1 MASRWNDP
9 PSAGGWHDLRRVDD
23 LSDEDG
29 LEDAPEG
36 HEVCKMVKGAALH
49 VLSVS
54 GAHTSTSPLLPQGCV
69 PAKRRPCFVPVHR
82 CVVVS
87 RGAWLW
93 CTVHHGALGC
103 GVQSCGALACGV
115 L

>member
-9 PSAGGWHDLRRVDD
+9 PSAGGWRDLRHVDD

-36 HEVCKMVKGAALH
+36 HEVCKMLERAALH

-54 GAHTSTSPLLPQGCV
+54 GAHTSWQEPTSPLLPQGCV
-69 PAKRRPCFVPVHR
+69 PAKCRPCFVPVHR
-82 CVVVS
+82 C
-87 RGAWLW
+87 A
-93 CTVHHGALGC
+93 TF
-103 GVQSCGALACGV
+103 
-115 L
+115 